1 MKKLSAIL
9 AAVLILAL
17 LVSAF
22 SGVSAAASETELPAI
37 ETVPQQTFPSEDELA
52 PLFQAPKDED
62 FGNPNQ
68 YQDTI

>member
-22 SGVSAAASETELPAI
+22 SAVSAAASETELPAI

-52 PLFQAPKDED
+52 PAFWDPEQEGFKGPTPA
-62 FGNPNQ
+62 
-68 YQDTI
+68 QDTA

>member
-1 MKKLSAIL
+1 MKKLSAFL

-22 SGVSAAASETELPAI
+22 SAVSAAASETELPAI

-52 PLFQAPKDED
+52 PAFWDPNEDNINPPAPA
-62 FGNPNQ
+62 
-68 YQDTI
+68 QDTA

>member
-22 SGVSAAASETELPAI
+22 SAVSAAASETELPAI

-52 PLFQAPKDED
+52 PAFC
-62 FGNPNQ
+62 NPGGENINPPV
-68 YQDTI
+68 QDQDNV